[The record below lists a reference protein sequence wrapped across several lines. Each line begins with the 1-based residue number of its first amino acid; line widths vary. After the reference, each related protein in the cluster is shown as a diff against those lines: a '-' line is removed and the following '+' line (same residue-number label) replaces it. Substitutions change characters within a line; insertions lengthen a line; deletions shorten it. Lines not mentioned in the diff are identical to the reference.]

1 MLFVLLA
8 LVLLCAAV
16 AGFAL
21 WRSLGLQ
28 REVDELRAGL
38 QSHEASFD
46 ELEEEVLARAE
57 ALEAE
62 QGRLRRCVETLEQA
76 PLEEDYEEEEPGAQP
91 EAGGADLQTLL
102 ANVATALTTLR
113 PPTGPPPRVE
123 EVDEEEAEAE
133 A

>member
-21 WRSLGLQ
+21 WRSIGLQ
-28 REVDELRAGL
+28 RELDELRAGL
-38 QSHEASFD
+38 QCHDAAFD
-46 ELEEEVLARAE
+46 ELEGEALARIE

-62 QGRLRRCVETLEQA
+62 QGRLHRCVETLEQA
-76 PLEEDYEEEEPGAQP
+76 PIEEDYEEEEESDAQP
-91 EAGGADLQTLL
+91 EAGADLQTLL

-113 PPTGPPPRVE
+113 PTGPPPRVE
-123 EVDEEEAEAE
+123 EVDEEDAGAEA
-133 A
+133 